1 MTTNATKIAEIE
13 GIIDEIYQKQSEYNQ
28 AIAEFMNGIV
38 ILSQRITIIEDIVLK
53 KKKKVKV

>member
-13 GIIDEIYQKQSEYNQ
+13 GIIHEIYQKQSEYNQ